1 MNVVIKFYSLSLFSD
16 NIILNKKIIKMDI
29 RILKQNMLKIEIVF
43 IL

>member
-1 MNVVIKFYSLSLFSD
+1 MSLLNFIHYHYFL

-43 IL
+43 VL